1 MIEPAGGDTAAL
13 LADLHARAFD
23 RSWSAAEIEAM
34 LKNPV
39 TFALRADGL
48 GFVMAWV
55 LVGEGEILTLAVVP
69 EARRQGVGEALV
81 AAAGA
86 AAVSR
91 GAVAMRLEVAEDNA
105 AARALYA
112 KLGFEEA
119 GRRRDY
125 YANDGGT
132 NVDAIVMRR
141 RLADAIG

>member
-69 EARRQGVGEALV
+69 EARRQGVGEAL
-81 AAAGA
+81 GA
-86 AAVSR
+86 AACATAHSR
-91 GAVAMRLEVAEDNA
+91 GAETMRLEVAEDNA

-125 YANDGGT
+125 YANERGAS
-132 NVDAIVMRR
+132 VDAVIMRR
-141 RLADAIG
+141 DLTKAMG

>member
-1 MIEPAGGDTAAL
+1 MIETVGAGAAAL
-13 LADLHARAFD
+13 LADLHARAFG
-23 RSWSAAEIEAM
+23 RSWGAAEIEAM

-39 TFALRADGL
+39 TFALRAEAQ

-69 EARRQGVGEALV
+69 EARRQGVGEALT
-81 AAAGA
+81 AAACA

-91 GAVAMRLEVAEDNA
+91 GAVAMSLEVAEDNA

-125 YANDGGT
+125 YANGAAAS
-132 NVDAIVMRR
+132 VDAIIMRR
-141 RLADAIG
+141 GLMEAVG